1 MDDKLPEVGL
11 AQDLVAMWQS
21 EFTAMAADRE
31 IRESWTALF
40 ALWAQTASAMAKS
53 MARHDAARGSASPP
67 QPAGSAPLAPASDA
81 GLGEVE
87 RLGRRVAELE
97 QRLAEFLRAG
107 RGDAGPRPPAGDV

>member
-1 MDDKLPEVGL
+1 MDDKLAQDGL

-31 IRESWTALF
+31 IRESWAALF
-40 ALWAQTASAMAKS
+40 ALWAQAAGIMAKT
-53 MARHDAARGSASPP
+53 MGRQNEAARSASTA
-67 QPAGSAPLAPASDA
+67 QPAGSTPLAATSDS

-97 QRLAEFLRAG
+97 QRLAKFLGAE
-107 RGDAGPRPPAGDV
+107 RGDAGPGAPPGDV

>member
-1 MDDKLPEVGL
+1 MNDKLPQDGL

-40 ALWAQTASAMAKS
+40 ALWAQTAGVMAKA
-53 MARHDAARGSASPP
+53 MGRHDEARGSARAA
-67 QPAGSAPLAPASDA
+67 QPAGSSPFAPASDA

-87 RLGRRVAELE
+87 RLSRRVAELE
-97 QRLAEFLRAG
+97 QRLAKFLG
-107 RGDAGPRPPAGDV
+107 PERGDAGPGTPPGDA

>member
-1 MDDKLPEVGL
+1 MDDKLPPDGL

-40 ALWAQTASAMAKS
+40 ALWAQTASTMAKE
-53 MARHDAARGSASPP
+53 MRHDAAARGASTAQPP
-67 QPAGSAPLAPASDA
+67 GSAPAAPAPDS

-87 RLGRRVAELE
+87 RLSRRVAELE
-97 QRLAEFLRAG
+97 QRLSEFLRAG
-107 RGDAGPRPPAGDV
+107 RGDAGPNPPASGV